1 MKTLLELSLQLKVPL
16 INGLNFS
23 HVMAGDVISIGE
35 GLARGAVDMAAVR
48 EGLKDTYTGE
58 INTLKMWCTI
68 SALVLR
74 RAF

>member
-23 HVMAGDVISIGE
+23 HVMAGDVNSIGE

-48 EGLKDTYTGE
+48 EGSKETYTGVMY
-58 INTLKMWCTI
+58 TLEM
-68 SALVLR
+68 
-74 RAF
+74 